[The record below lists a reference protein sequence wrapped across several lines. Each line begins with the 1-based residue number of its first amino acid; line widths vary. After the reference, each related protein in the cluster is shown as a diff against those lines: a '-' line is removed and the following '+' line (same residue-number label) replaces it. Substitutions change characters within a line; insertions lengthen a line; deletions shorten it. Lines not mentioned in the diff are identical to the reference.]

1 MNLAQSIF
9 IFLIINTKHGYSKP
23 IKCSTTERVME
34 TYENIVVKLRRKTKE
49 LTNTYERNYKL
60 KNIRLPIF
68 NQFLIINNSIIKE
81 EILLQYNFTL
91 NDYHKAL
98 DTFGENHGIKELK
111 IMVKNGITPLNEI
124 IKCLGAKKRTVA
136 RFNKNEIK
144 KKSDKFFEKR
154 SSSIKKIKIIYAI
167 LVQFV
172 NFLLD
177 FEKFLFNFGRY
188 I

>member
-49 LTNTYERNYKL
+49 LTNTYERNYTL
-60 KNIRLPIF
+60 SNIKLPIF
-68 NQFLIINNSIIKE
+68 NQFLIINNSVVKE
-81 EILLQYNFTL
+81 DILLQYNFIL
-91 NDYHKAL
+91 EYYHSAL
-98 DTFGENHGIKELK
+98 DTFGENHRTEKLK
-111 IMVKNGITPLNEI
+111 IMVKNGITLLNEI
-124 IKCLGAKKRTVA
+124 IKCFGAKKGTA
-136 RFNKNEIK
+136 SRFNANEIK
-144 KKSDKFFEKR
+144 KKSEKVFGKR
-154 SSSIKKIKIIYAI
+154 SSSIKIKIVYAI

-172 NFLLD
+172 SFLLD